1 MGCGDDV
8 GSGANGLGGAI
19 TSGVISWGAAMATVL
34 GVAAAAGAA
43 TPSGA
48 PHVAQN
54 RDPTSLRWPWPH
66 RGRTS
71 SPQIPQKAAPRG
83 KACPLAQLD
92 IDPPNP

>member
-1 MGCGDDV
+1 
-8 GSGANGLGGAI
+8 
-19 TSGVISWGAAMATVL
+19 MATVY
-34 GVAAAAGAA
+34 GVAAVAGAA

-66 RGRTS
+66 SGRTS

-83 KACPLAQLD
+83 RACPFAQLD